1 MSFLPVNIF
10 LLEIFLHV
18 PVIILWIVLPVK
30 KTSSPSLRKFDVVFT
45 CEYILTGHFPTCT
58 YILDMFTCE
67 DDIIPILEELASFSI
82 A

>member
-10 LLEIFLHV
+10 LLDIFL

-30 KTSSPSLRKFDVVFT
+30 KTSSPSLRNFDVFLPVIFLFT
-45 CEYILTGHFPTCT
+45 CEN
-58 YILDMFTCE
+58 
-67 DDIIPILEELASFSI
+67 DIIPVLEEFASLSI